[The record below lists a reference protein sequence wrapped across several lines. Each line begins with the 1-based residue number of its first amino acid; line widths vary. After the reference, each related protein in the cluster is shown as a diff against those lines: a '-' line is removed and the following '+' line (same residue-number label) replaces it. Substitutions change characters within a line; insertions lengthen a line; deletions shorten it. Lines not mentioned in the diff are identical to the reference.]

1 MPAEWERHQATY
13 LVWPHNLDTWP
24 GKFEPIPAIFAR
36 MVAAIAHFEPVR
48 VLVKDADQIA
58 EVRALI
64 RSAAGPDGEPVRL
77 DRIEL
82 IAIPTNDSWIR
93 DHGPIFVNRIGRNGT
108 AATQIALDWR
118 FNSWGEKYGA
128 FDLDDVVP
136 QRLGERYGFEV
147 IEPGIV
153 LEGGSIDVNG
163 NGIVL
168 TTESCLLNR
177 NRNPQLSRTEIEEY
191 LRVYLGVTQVLW
203 LGDGI
208 AGDDTDGH
216 IDDLARFVAPDRIVT
231 VMEDDPNDTN
241 YAVLQENRKRL
252 GAMRDPRGRPF
263 AIESLPMPP
272 ALTYDGTRLP
282 ASYAN
287 FYITNGGVIMPSFD
301 CAADEEAQATLSR
314 LFPGRRVVPIP
325 STDLVWGLGA
335 IHCLTQQHPQAG

>member
-1 MPAEWERHQATY
+1 M
-13 LVWPHNLDTWP
+13 
-24 GKFEPIPAIFAR
+24 
-36 MVAAIAHFEPVR
+36 
-48 VLVKDADQIA
+48 
-58 EVRALI
+58 
-64 RSAAGPDGEPVRL
+64 
-77 DRIEL
+77 
-82 IAIPTNDSWIR
+82 
-93 DHGPIFVNRIGRNGT
+93 
-108 AATQIALDWR
+108 
-118 FNSWGEKYGA
+118 
-128 FDLDDVVP
+128 
-136 QRLGERYGFEV
+136 
-147 IEPGIV
+147 
-153 LEGGSIDVNG
+153 
-163 NGIVL
+163 
-168 TTESCLLNR
+168 NR